1 MTWLAFVAGAV
12 LTGADLTKAI
22 LGRADLRVADLRDAK
37 LVQSYLA
44 RTNFTGAA
52 LAGADFTKA
61 YFLLTRIEGADLSA
75 ARGLDQEQ
83 IEESCGNADT
93 KLPAG
98 LTAPSSWPCPP
109 VEERPCFGS
118 SETRRLGGAP

>member
-1 MTWLAFVAGAV
+1 MLVRALLPGAV
-12 LTGADLTKAI
+12 LTGAALTKAS
-22 LGRADLRVADLRDAK
+22 LGRADLREADLREAK

-44 RTNFTGAA
+44 RTNLSGAA

-61 YFLLTRIEGADLSA
+61 YFLLTRIEDADLSA

-83 IEESCGNADT
+83 IDESCGNNAT
-93 KLPAG
+93 TLPAG

-109 VEERPCFGS
+109 VEEEP
-118 SETRRLGGAP
+118 E